1 MDPGQRARDPS
12 NYNYTQRRLEYGAAM
27 SISSLSERRIAKDR
41 AHESAR
47 RRTRVKY
54 MLMFVSDD
62 SNWDPS
68 KPEIQAAYKRIGEWF
83 EEHTKS
89 GKITGGEELKGTTT
103 ATTVRQRN
111 GKITVT
117 DGPFAESKEAIGGYA
132 LVDVK
137 DLDEAIAIA
146 KTWPTLQTIEIRPL
160 VEH

>member
-1 MDPGQRARDPS
+1 LRDAVS
-12 NYNYTQRRLEYGAAM
+12 RTAGV
-27 SISSLSERRIAKDR
+27 ERRIDEQRAAR
-41 AHESAR
+41 AHH
-47 RRTRVKY
+47 RRTGVKY
-54 MLMFVSDD
+54 ILMFVSDD

-68 KPEIQAAYKRIGEWF
+68 KPEIQAAYKRVGEWF

-137 DLDEAIAIA
+137 DLDEAIAMA
-146 KTWPTLQTIEIRPL
+146 KTWPTLSAIEIRPL

>member
-1 MDPGQRARDPS
+1 M
-12 NYNYTQRRLEYGAAM
+12 
-27 SISSLSERRIAKDR
+27 
-41 AHESAR
+41 
-47 RRTRVKY
+47 KY
-54 MLMFVSDD
+54 ILMFVSDD

-83 EEHTKS
+83 EEHRKS

-137 DLDEAIAIA
+137 DLDEAIAMA
-146 KTWPTLQTIEIRPL
+146 KTWPVLSTIEIRPL

>member
-1 MDPGQRARDPS
+1 M
-12 NYNYTQRRLEYGAAM
+12 
-27 SISSLSERRIAKDR
+27 
-41 AHESAR
+41 
-47 RRTRVKY
+47 KY
-54 MLMFVSDD
+54 MLMFISDD

-68 KPEIQAAYKRIGEWF
+68 KLETQEAYQRVAEWF
-83 EEHTKS
+83 DLHSKS

-117 DGPFAESKEAIGGYA
+117 DGPFSESKESIGGYA

-137 DLDEAIAIA
+137 DLDEAIVMA
-146 KTWPTLQTIEIRPL
+146 KTWPVLSTIEIRPL